1 LLHVR
6 WLAFAT
12 LCLTCRLAAATAP
25 EPCPEVP
32 GSAVLF
38 ERPATHVVWV
48 GEVHGTSE
56 MPALFGDLVCAAA
69 ATGRRVVVALERSQ
83 DEQPLWDSFLASNG
97 GQTAQTALLKGSL
110 WTSTAQ
116 DGRSGKATLALAKRL
131 RQYKTQGRIAGVR
144 MIVQM
149 SWSTEGKFEAEMA
162 HAVTD
167 ILRRQPDALVLVYSG
182 NLHAMKTAAP
192 FDKTLA
198 LAASLIPASEL
209 VTVNLVGGNGQAW
222 NCQNG
227 DCGSHPY
234 QGSDHPR
241 GIVPADTATGGSNQF
256 WAAGYDAVGY
266 TGRATTPSPP
276 AALTQ

>member
-1 LLHVR
+1 MLRAH
-6 WLAFAT
+6 WLVFAT

-25 EPCPEVP
+25 EPCPEIP

-38 ERPATHVVWV
+38 DRPATRVVWV
-48 GEVHGTSE
+48 GEVHGTWE

-97 GQTAQTALLKGSL
+97 GKAAQAALLKGSL

-116 DGRSGKATLALAKRL
+116 DGRSGKATLALAERL
-131 RQYKTQGRIAGVR
+131 RQYERQGRIVGVR

-149 SWSTEGKFEAEMA
+149 SLSKEEEFEANMA

-167 ILRRQPDALVLVYSG
+167 ILRRQPDTLVLVYSG

-198 LAASLIPASEL
+198 LAASLIPAAEL
-209 VTVNLVGGNGQAW
+209 ISVNLVSGNGQAW

-227 DCGSHPY
+227 DCGPHLY

-241 GIVPADTATGGSNQF
+241 GIVTAGTATGGLNQL

-266 TGRATTPSPP
+266 TGRATTPSSP